1 MYKIFFHEQFISSS
15 HGYLR
20 NRLAQLSERSI
31 TIILLDMKL
40 NCYYD
45 ESSYHLLISYKEN
58 LWLFFRYLVNEA
70 RFLGCYTQALF

>member
-1 MYKIFFHEQFISSS
+1 MYKKSFHERFISSS

-20 NRLAQLSERSI
+20 NSLAQLSETSI

-40 NCYYD
+40 NYYY
-45 ESSYHLLISYKEN
+45 ESSCCLLISYKDN